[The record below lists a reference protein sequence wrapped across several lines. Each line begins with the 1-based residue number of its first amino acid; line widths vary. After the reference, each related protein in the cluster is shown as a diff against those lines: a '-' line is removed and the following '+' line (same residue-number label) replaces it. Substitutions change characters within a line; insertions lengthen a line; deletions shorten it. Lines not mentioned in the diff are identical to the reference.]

1 MMTNLLFSQATA
13 IGKRFA
19 MVLTMLLIIGVT
31 QAWGETATY
40 TLDSSN
46 NGGSVTTGDVSWAID
61 SEAIAVQSN
70 NCKLTGTITV
80 TLPTGATLNK
90 VSIAK
95 SNTWGSGATVTFKTG
110 STTLNTFSNSG
121 DYTLTTNKDKL
132 TYTFTKSGT
141 SSKNAWVK
149 SITVDYTIVS
159 SGGGNTGDD
168 NTGSESDCDVW
179 KLVTDA
185 SELKVGDEIVI
196 AAANADVAMSKN
208 ANTNNNEN
216 KADEEITKS
225 GNTIII
231 NSFVQTITLENGT
244 KNETFA
250 FNTGSSYLYAA
261 SSSSNHLKTKNTLD
275 DNGSWSI
282 SITSE
287 GIATIKAQ
295 GSNTRN
301 WLRYNG
307 SSSLFSCYASGQ
319 ADVSIYKYVECG
331 STQPT
336 TSTYLVK
343 HCKEGLEVGTYP
355 EELIEIDTLEGTVGK
370 QVTPSRKPYAGFTTP
385 DGQTV
390 EIEANNATIVTYK
403 YTRMSYTLKWVLD
416 GGKVTTAGTAA
427 SIGATG
433 TISQS
438 VRYGTSITAPVV
450 ERDDYEF
457 DKWDSSVSKTMPA
470 SDKTFTAQW
479 TRVYTINLN
488 SVQNGTISTNKTT
501 AAAGETVTLTATPHD
516 GYRFGL
522 WTVKDAIGNTIAM
535 EVSNSN
541 TFKMPESNVTV
552 SATFNK
558 PILSFVTQPASP
570 IVFDE
575 VQCGSNTP
583 KANAKQV
590 EVKGENLVGNVSVE
604 VTGPYKIA
612 KTDADIKDYTTTLE
626 LESTQNGAI
635 NANYDLI
642 RIISCP
648 PAGKSD
654 PTTGTLTFTTK
665 NGNTLTV
672 NLSTPTVNCAEY
684 TIKWMVNGV
693 VHASQTALR
702 GTEINVP
709 ENPSND
715 ICDGKKF
722 VGWTTTRINEPQ
734 DEAPAF
740 VSEFGTIT
748 SDQTYYAV
756 FATEGGG
763 EPTTEEIYTNE
774 GTIEPSN
781 DITTNGNVNTSQN
794 NGNPA
799 PCFGL
804 TSATHKTITISNIN
818 TSGYNSVTLSFDHKI
833 GSYSSTYPTL
843 TINCGNWTK
852 TIKGSNNQYTT
863 VSYNDFPIGT
873 NLELTLTISA
883 ASGTYYSQTYLDNI
897 KLIGT
902 KSGSTTYLG
911 YITNC
916 TQVPDPTWVDAT
928 ITHTAIKANCGS
940 TTVLGAAGENGPA
953 TISFGG
959 TDLQNSVTVT
969 ASDGF
974 LVSTDKTTANK
985 YTTEVTVNPHKD
997 GQNIGTI
1004 QNVYVIANAPAQS
1017 GNYTGTITLTGND
1030 ITNGSQVI
1038 NVTAAVTCTQYTIT
1052 WSVSGDTE
1060 IIEPTT
1066 FYAGGDWELPENP
1079 NVECEGREFV
1089 GWTTNPIIGTQD
1101 NEPNPLCSTK
1111 ADFQDIEINDNITFY
1126 AVFATEG
1133 GGTGDWQKV
1142 TTTGDVKDGETYLI
1156 ISFDGTYYLPNAQ
1169 ATSNP
1174 PKTKTATKQNGNIT
1188 VTDEMKWIATASD
1201 GGFTF
1206 TSYSNNEYYLW
1217 GGNANDATR
1226 IKDIS
1231 NTKNATKVW
1240 FVENHTTYGVV
1251 IYHNASEDG
1260 TKYLSTNGSSDWRNY
1275 VNNTL
1280 SNNNRAANLYKYS
1293 NSGSSSGY
1301 SNYATSCASIKGI
1314 RIEGQTTTFNQHTR
1328 FDFGGTV
1335 YAIDQNDNEIDVTS
1349 LATFSGYDMSQTGT
1363 QTVTVTYQHFTVTYE
1378 ITINEVDAWTVTWN
1392 VSGATNTGIGPRH
1405 VVKGT
1410 SIGDCSSTGDIQI
1423 PDVPTG
1429 EYCEDKVFVGWT
1441 DSNTVPA
1448 DGGGIDFINKNTPP
1462 NSDITYYAV
1471 FAESN
1476 GGGSGN
1482 YEKVTASLT
1491 DYSGEYLI
1499 VYETDALAFNGGS
1512 TTLDAARN
1520 TITVTIDN
1528 NTIEATDAT
1537 NAAKFTIAKTQDGYT
1552 IKSANGYYIGQTSNA
1567 NGLLASTSTAH
1578 INTISIA
1585 DGNANII
1592 SSSVAYLRY
1601 NATSGQERFRY
1612 FKSDTYTNQKPIA
1625 LYKKSDGIATYTNYT
1640 TGCHDCIISYY
1651 GFKGGYTTSCDGD
1664 LNHFTQR
1671 VNSAHTIPNCGTIT
1685 DPLGLNREFLNLW
1698 NTQPNGGKEFE
1709 PGTTFILTQDT
1720 TFYAQ
1725 WALNTSGNITLPTDV
1740 EDLANTDIVV
1750 TGGNTLTLG
1759 AGTTTIKSLT
1769 LKGGIQADGS
1779 YKMPIIYIPDNATL
1793 KRKSDIIYLDLVVNA
1808 KNYYPFAVPFRAK
1821 NGSAKANWDYVGYI
1835 DPVLKEAATYRT
1847 HFVIKT
1853 YDGAKRADNGENRD
1867 ANWAIVNRDTYLEPG
1882 VGYMITAMT
1891 YAGKDTVTM
1900 RIPMRVSDDWFAGG
1914 EKTTINEVTRNAISV
1929 TAHTG
1934 AAATEHQR
1942 HAGWNFVANPYL
1954 SKFAGTNASNEGGS
1968 FINGEILIQPGFDY
1982 GGDNVPYVTIPAY
1995 DFSYYEQVKLSDVT
2009 LSPEYSF
2016 FVQIGKDGT
2025 MSFTTAGRQQAPA
2038 HLAARAAE
2046 QPIKMDVD
2054 ITLSDDN
2061 HSDQTGLIICD
2072 RFSDA
2077 YEIGHDLEKMFGSA
2091 YNLSVYTLMADNT
2104 PLAFQALAIQNSMQ
2118 VIPVGYRTPAQGE
2131 YTFALNE
2138 ATSDIELLNEQYE
2151 QLILV
2156 DYETGALTN
2165 MLNNE
2170 YTFYSDRTQS
2180 NNRFA
2185 LYAVPRQNTTTDLP
2199 NAIDNEEVKKVIYND
2214 HFYIL
2219 RDGKVFNG
2227 AGQIVK

>member
-1 MMTNLLFSQATA
+1 MMTNLLHGAHVANKLFSTIA
-13 IGKRFA
+13 RLRLLLVMF
-19 MVLTMLLIIGVT
+19 LTLTVSAN
-31 QAWGETATY
+31 AWGEET
-40 TLDSSN
+40 TLEINTTNFTKLSGSGYAAY
-46 NGGSVTTGDVSWAID
+46 NGEREIDGVTIYSYQVM
-61 SEAIAVQSN
+61 VQSSKIQFQKSN
-70 NCKLTGTITV
+70 GILYNKTP
-80 TLPTGATLNK
+80 LPGNISK
-90 VSIAK
+90 ISIATPDNLTIYVGEE
-95 SNTWGSGATVTFKTG
+95 SNPS
-110 STTLNTFSNSG
+110 STT
-121 DYTLTTNKDKL
+121 
-132 TYTFTKSGT
+132 
-141 SSKNAWVK
+141 VQ
-149 SITVDYTIVS
+149 
-159 SGGGNTGDD
+159 
-168 NTGSESDCDVW
+168 
-179 KLVTDA
+179 
-185 SELKVGDEIVI
+185 
-196 AAANADVAMSKN
+196 
-208 ANTNNNEN
+208 
-216 KADEEITKS
+216 S
-225 GNTIII
+225 GNTITG
-231 NSFVQTITLENGT
+231 NN
-244 KNETFA
+244 KYFA
-250 FNTGSSYLYAA
+250 IKA
-261 SSSSNHLKTKNTLD
+261 SSSATPTTATITITYEVASGDNEEGEDSTCDRWVEVDVSSIESTDAVMITMHHGTAPNETIYALNSSKGTSSAPPATEITPTQLATKNWSSDNLLWNIETDTNGKLILHPNGTSNNLYCNTSNSNDRIRIGNSQNALTNHQFTIEKDYLKFSNENKTYYIGVYVGSPDWRGYTSTSSNIAGQTL
-275 DNGSWSI
+275 
-282 SITSE
+282 
-287 GIATIKAQ
+287 K
-295 GSNTRN
+295 
-301 WLRYNG
+301 
-307 SSSLFSCYASGQ
+307 F
-319 ADVSIYKYVECG
+319 YKYVECTTETTYSVTYNGNGNTSG
-331 STQPT
+331 SVPT
-336 TSTYLVK
+336 GATEYAK
-343 HCKEGLEVGTYP
+343 
-355 EELIEIDTLEGTVGK
+355 DA
-370 QVTPSRKPYAGFTTP
+370 QVTVLGNTGNLAKTGYTFSGWNTKDDGTGTPY
-385 DGQTV
+385 
-390 EIEANNATIVTYK
+390 
-403 YTRMSYTLKWVLD
+403 
-416 GGKVTTAGTAA
+416 TAG
-427 SIGATG
+427 
-433 TISQS
+433 
-438 VRYGTSITAPVV
+438 
-450 ERDDYEF
+450 E
-457 DKWDSSVSKTMPA
+457 
-470 SDKTFTAQW
+470 TFTITEETTLYAQW
-479 TRVYTINLN
+479 TANTHTITLDANGGSGNTTSVAATYDSSTLNPSSITNPTKTGHTFGGWYSGEGGTGSLVINTSGKLQANVSGYTGANGVWKATTNETLYAKWTPSVYTITYKDQGNATF
-488 SVQNGTISTNKTT
+488 SGTHESGNPTQHTYGTETTLKGATKTGYTFGGWYKEATCTNKVTSLGTT
-501 AAAGETVTLTATPHD
+501 EYTANITLYAQWTANTYTVKFDGNGSDGGSMTDQSFTYGQSQALSANAFTRTNYSFKHWTINQDGTGISYTDKQSVSNLTAENGATVTLYAQWTPTYTITWLANEQVHHTQTA
-516 GYRFGL
+516 
-522 WTVKDAIGNTIAM
+522 
-535 EVSNSN
+535 
-541 TFKMPESNVTV
+541 
-552 SATFNK
+552 
-558 PILSFVTQPASP
+558 
-570 IVFDE
+570 
-575 VQCGSNTP
+575 
-583 KANAKQV
+583 V
-590 EVKGENLVGNVSVE
+590 EG
-604 VTGPYKIA
+604 
-612 KTDADIKDYTTTLE
+612 TTLQMP
-626 LESTQNGAI
+626 STPADGSYSCDDKVFVGWTENQISGSTNTKPA
-635 NANYDLI
+635 DLFTN
-642 RIISCP
+642 
-648 PAGKSD
+648 KS
-654 PTTGTLTFTTK
+654 G
-665 NGNTLTV
+665 TLTV
-672 NLSTPTVNCAEY
+672 N
-684 TIKWMVNGV
+684 K
-693 VHASQTALR
+693 
-702 GTEINVP
+702 
-709 ENPSND
+709 
-715 ICDGKKF
+715 
-722 VGWTTTRINEPQ
+722 
-734 DEAPAF
+734 
-740 VSEFGTIT
+740 
-748 SDQTYYAV
+748 TYYAV
-756 FATEGGG
+756 FATAEGVASTDYTKITDINNLTDGNYVIAYG
-763 EPTTEEIYTNE
+763 YNTTTPSIILKATTNDETTLVATSASPSSNKYQNPAAENIWTIKKNGTTYTLYNETTSKYVQANTTPALLLADANPTNFNIEYSTDHWKIKINGNTSYQLVGYTNA
-774 GTIEPSN
+774 S
-781 DITTNGNVNTSQN
+781 GNYFQTKSSASGSYKIQLYKNTS
-794 NGNPA
+794 
-799 PCFGL
+799 
-804 TSATHKTITISNIN
+804 
-818 TSGYNSVTLSFDHKI
+818 
-833 GSYSSTYPTL
+833 
-843 TINCGNWTK
+843 
-852 TIKGSNNQYTT
+852 T
-863 VSYNDFPIGT
+863 VSYSDYT
-873 NLELTLTISA
+873 TTCV
-883 ASGTYYSQTYLDNI
+883 
-897 KLIGT
+897 KL
-902 KSGSTTYLG
+902 
-911 YITNC
+911 
-916 TQVPDPTWVDAT
+916 PDPVWEGAT
-928 ITHTAIKANCGS
+928 IDKTALSVNCGERS
-940 TTVLGAAGENGPA
+940 PMTGQNGAAKITFPTEKIYNFTKDIKIEA
-953 TISFGG
+953 TS
-959 TDLQNSVTVT
+959 
-969 ASDGF
+969 GF
-974 LVSTDKTTANK
+974 LVSTSQSVDANYKSSVFLSPLVGTANANTFYEK
-985 YTTEVTVNPHKD
+985 P
-997 GQNIGTI
+997 I
-1004 QNVYVIANAPAQS
+1004 YVRAEAPAQS
-1017 GNYTGTITLTGND
+1017 DTDLEGTITIKNS
-1030 ITNGSQVI
+1030 NGETLQTFS
-1038 NVTAAVTCTQYTIT
+1038 VTADVTCTQYTISF
-1052 WSVSGDTE
+1052 SVTGATE
-1060 IIEPTT
+1060 MIEPTT

-1448 DGGGIDFINKNTPP
+1448 DGGGIDFINKNTTP

-1592 SSSVAYLRY
+1592 SSGVAYLRY

-1725 WALNTSGNITLPTDV
+1725 WALNTSSNITLPTDV

-1779 YKMPIIYIPDNATL
+1779 YKMPIIYIPDDATL

-1821 NGSAKANWDYVGYI
+1821 NGSAKADWDYVGYI

-1853 YDGAKRADNGENRD
+1853 YDGAKRAENGENRD
-1867 ANWAIVNRDTYLEPG
+1867 ANWVIVNQDTYLEPG
-1882 VGYMITAMT
+1882 IGYMITAMT
-1891 YAGKDTVTM
+1891 YAGKNTVTM
-1900 RIPMRVSDDWFAGG
+1900 RIPMRVSWRR
-1914 EKTTINEVTRNAISV
+1914 ENYSKRSYP
-1929 TAHTG
+1929 
-1934 AAATEHQR
+1934 QR
-1942 HAGWNFVANPYL
+1942 
-1954 SKFAGTNASNEGGS
+1954 
-1968 FINGEILIQPGFDY
+1968 
-1982 GGDNVPYVTIPAY
+1982 
-1995 DFSYYEQVKLSDVT
+1995 SY
-2009 LSPEYSF
+2009 
-2016 FVQIGKDGT
+2016 
-2025 MSFTTAGRQQAPA
+2025 R
-2038 HLAARAAE
+2038 
-2046 QPIKMDVD
+2046 
-2054 ITLSDDN
+2054 
-2061 HSDQTGLIICD
+2061 D
-2072 RFSDA
+2072 RS
-2077 YEIGHDLEKMFGSA
+2077 HW
-2091 YNLSVYTLMADNT
+2091 
-2104 PLAFQALAIQNSMQ
+2104 
-2118 VIPVGYRTPAQGE
+2118 
-2131 YTFALNE
+2131 
-2138 ATSDIELLNEQYE
+2138 
-2151 QLILV
+2151 
-2156 DYETGALTN
+2156 
-2165 MLNNE
+2165 
-2170 YTFYSDRTQS
+2170 QS
-2180 NNRFA
+2180 C
-2185 LYAVPRQNTTTDLP
+2185 
-2199 NAIDNEEVKKVIYND
+2199 
-2214 HFYIL
+2214 
-2219 RDGKVFNG
+2219 
-2227 AGQIVK
+2227 